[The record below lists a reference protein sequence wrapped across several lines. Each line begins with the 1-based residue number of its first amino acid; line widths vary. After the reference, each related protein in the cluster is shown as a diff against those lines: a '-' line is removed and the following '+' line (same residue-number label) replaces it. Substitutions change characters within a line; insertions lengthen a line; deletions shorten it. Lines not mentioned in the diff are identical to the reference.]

1 MTGWGQ
7 LWDARP
13 VITLI
18 LRFSGGTSFLSRHPP
33 QLDRSVSLAE
43 KLGIGSSFPSLTIN
57 LVGGGTLGLPEGL
70 DSKYK
75 VILFY
80 RGHW

>member
-1 MTGWGQ
+1 M
-7 LWDARP
+7 
-13 VITLI
+13 
-18 LRFSGGTSFLSRHPP
+18 S
-33 QLDRSVSLAE
+33 E
-43 KLGIGSSFPSLTIN
+43 KLGIGAAFPSLVLTTTD
-57 LVGGGTLGLPEGL
+57 GTQMQVPGDL

>member
-1 MTGWGQ
+1 MSDKLSAGAAFPPLQ
-7 LWDARP
+7 L
-13 VITLI
+13 TL
-18 LRFSGGTSFLSRHPP
+18 
-33 QLDRSVSLAE
+33 V
-43 KLGIGSSFPSLTIN
+43 N
-57 LVGGGTLGLPEGL
+57 GGTLSVPKDL